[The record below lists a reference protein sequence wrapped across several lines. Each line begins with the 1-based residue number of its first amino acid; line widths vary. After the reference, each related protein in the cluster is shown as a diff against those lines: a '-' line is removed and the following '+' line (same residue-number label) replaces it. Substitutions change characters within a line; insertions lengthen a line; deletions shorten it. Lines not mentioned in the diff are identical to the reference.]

1 MTVDTSGAPVSGP
14 IPSSTTRVAAV
25 DHARLECELASGT
38 GDRQEEEGGSPG
50 CSPED
55 EGPRLQP
62 LPAVPGRSAPQS
74 PERGLSSRQLRA
86 AGRGLDA
93 CAPPLPLWPGALSA
107 TYWGSARAAR
117 RGRGPGRGPAS
128 ERLQRAGDPTREKA
142 RGAAT
147 TFQVRADR
155 SSRRRAA
162 QGGLGTWA
170 PH

>member
-25 DHARLECELASGT
+25 DHARLECKLASGT

-93 CAPPLPLWPGALSA
+93 CAPPLPLWPWRTLCNLLGQRPGRA
-107 TYWGSARAAR
+107 TGTGTGTGTGERAAAARWGSH
-117 RGRGPGRGPAS
+117 
-128 ERLQRAGDPTREKA
+128 AGE
-142 RGAAT
+142 G
-147 TFQVRADR
+147 
-155 SSRRRAA
+155 
-162 QGGLGTWA
+162 
-170 PH
+170 